1 MITYTWQFKHLD
13 VYLTY
18 QTVTNAVFAA
28 HWQMTADDGVGHT
41 AKAYGEVKAGPVDVN
56 NFIPFSS
63 LTLSVVQGW
72 CETQMGGE
80 VDAVKAQLVG
90 QINEQVSPTIK
101 TLAPPW

>member
-1 MITYTWQFKHLD
+1 M
-13 VYLTY
+13 
-18 QTVTNAVFAA
+18 
-28 HWQMTADDGVGHT
+28 HWRLTADDGFGHT
-41 AKAYGEVKAGPVDVN
+41 AQAYGEVKAGPVDVN
-56 NFIPFSS
+56 SFVLFSS

-90 QINEQVSPTIK
+90 QISEQVSPTIK